1 MTTKKTMS
9 AREALKDVLKSSFG
23 EFVRD
28 IRECDELS
36 QTELAKRMRVSRQ
49 FINAVE
55 KDKSNISLEMA
66 IKIARALGYPY
77 EAFVE
82 IFLND
87 MLRKS
92 GIKKR
97 KSWIAPK
104 PKSAGA
110 IKSALMSC
118 NLISK

>member
-1 MTTKKTMS
+1 MATKKTMS
-9 AREALKDVLKSSFG
+9 AREVLKDILNYSFG

-28 IRECDELS
+28 IRECDGIT
-36 QTELAKRMRVSRQ
+36 QTELAKHMRVSRQ
-49 FINAVE
+49 FINSIE
-55 KDKSNISLEMA
+55 KDKAKISLEMA

-92 GIKKR
+92 GIKK
-97 KSWIAPK
+97 IVH
-104 PKSAGA
+104 
-110 IKSALMSC
+110 LE
-118 NLISK
+118 SKAA

>member
-1 MTTKKTMS
+1 MPTKKTMS
-9 AREALKDVLKSSFG
+9 ARAALKDVLNHSFG

-28 IRECDELS
+28 IRECDEIS
-36 QTELAKRMRVSRQ
+36 QTELAKRMKVSRQ

-55 KDKSNISLEMA
+55 KNKAKVSLEMV
-66 IKIARALGYPY
+66 IKIARCLGYPN

-92 GIKKR
+92 GIKKIVHLET
-97 KSWIAPK
+97 KA
-104 PKSAGA
+104 A
-110 IKSALMSC
+110 
-118 NLISK
+118 

>member
-1 MTTKKTMS
+1 MTTKKNIS
-9 AREALKDVLKSSFG
+9 AREALKDILKYTFG

-28 IRECDELS
+28 IRECDEIS

-49 FINAVE
+49 FIHAVE
-55 KDKSNISLEMA
+55 KDKAKVSLEMA

-87 MLRKS
+87 LLRKS
-92 GIKKR
+92 GIKKVVH
-97 KSWIAPK
+97 
-104 PKSAGA
+104 
-110 IKSALMSC
+110 LE
-118 NLISK
+118 SKAA

>member
-1 MTTKKTMS
+1 MTTRKSSS
-9 AREALKDVLKSSFG
+9 ARDVLKDVLHSSFG

-28 IRECDELS
+28 IRECDEIT

-55 KDKSNISLEMA
+55 KDKANISLEMA

-77 EAFVE
+77 DAFVE

-87 MLRKS
+87 LLRKS
-92 GIKKR
+92 GIKKTVHL
-97 KSWIAPK
+97 KS
-104 PKSAGA
+104 KSA
-110 IKSALMSC
+110 
-118 NLISK
+118 

>member
-1 MTTKKTMS
+1 MTTKKTIS
-9 AREALKDVLKSSFG
+9 AREALKDTINHSFG

-28 IRECDELS
+28 IRECDEIS

-55 KDKSNISLEMA
+55 KDKAKVSLEMA

-92 GIKKR
+92 GIKKVVH
-97 KSWIAPK
+97 
-104 PKSAGA
+104 
-110 IKSALMSC
+110 LE
-118 NLISK
+118 SKAA

>member
-1 MTTKKTMS
+1 MITKKIKS

-28 IRECDELS
+28 IRECDEMS
-36 QTELAKRMRVSRQ
+36 QTELAKRMHVSRQ
-49 FINAVE
+49 FINSIE
-55 KDKSNISLEMA
+55 KDKANVSLDMA

-92 GIKKR
+92 GIKKVVH
-97 KSWIAPK
+97 
-104 PKSAGA
+104 
-110 IKSALMSC
+110 LE
-118 NLISK
+118 SKAA

>member
-1 MTTKKTMS
+1 MTTKKTIS
-9 AREALKDVLKSSFG
+9 AREALKDAINHSFG

-28 IRECDELS
+28 IRECDEIS
-36 QTELAKRMRVSRQ
+36 QTELAKRMHVSRQ

-55 KDKSNISLEMA
+55 KDKAKVSLEMA
-66 IKIARALGYPY
+66 IKIARALDYPY

-92 GIKKR
+92 GIKKVVH
-97 KSWIAPK
+97 
-104 PKSAGA
+104 
-110 IKSALMSC
+110 LE
-118 NLISK
+118 SKAA

>member
-1 MTTKKTMS
+1 MTIKKTMS
-9 AREALKDVLKSSFG
+9 ARKALENVLKSSFG

-28 IRECDELS
+28 IRECDEMS
-36 QTELAKRMRVSRQ
+36 QAQLAKRMHVSRQ

-55 KDKSNISLEMA
+55 RNKANVSLEMV
-66 IKIARALGYPY
+66 IKIARSLGYPY

-92 GIKKR
+92 GIKK
-97 KSWIAPK
+97 IVH
-104 PKSAGA
+104 
-110 IKSALMSC
+110 LE
-118 NLISK
+118 SKAA

>member
-1 MTTKKTMS
+1 MTTKKTIS
-9 AREALKDVLKSSFG
+9 ARESLKDILKYSFG

-49 FINAVE
+49 FIHAVE
-55 KDKSNISLEMA
+55 KDKANVSLIMA

-87 MLRKS
+87 LLRKS
-92 GIKKR
+92 GIKKVVHL
-97 KSWIAPK
+97 KSKA
-104 PKSAGA
+104 A
-110 IKSALMSC
+110 
-118 NLISK
+118 

>member
-9 AREALKDVLKSSFG
+9 AREALKDILKYSFG

-28 IRECDELS
+28 IRECDGTP
-36 QTELAKRMRVSRQ
+36 QTELAELMGVSRQ

-55 KDKSNISLEMA
+55 KDKASVSLEMA

-82 IFLND
+82 VYLND
-87 MLRKS
+87 LLRKS
-92 GIKKR
+92 GIKKVVH
-97 KSWIAPK
+97 
-104 PKSAGA
+104 
-110 IKSALMSC
+110 LE
-118 NLISK
+118 SKAA

>member
-1 MTTKKTMS
+1 MTTKKTIS
-9 AREALKDVLKSSFG
+9 ARKAFKDVLKSSFG

-28 IRECDELS
+28 IRECDEIA
-36 QTELAKRMRVSRQ
+36 QTELAKRMHVSRQ

-55 KDKSNISLEMA
+55 KDKANISLEMA
-66 IKIARALGYPY
+66 IKIARALNYPY

-92 GIKKR
+92 GIKKVVH
-97 KSWIAPK
+97 
-104 PKSAGA
+104 
-110 IKSALMSC
+110 LE
-118 NLISK
+118 SKVA

>member
-1 MTTKKTMS
+1 MTTKKTIT
-9 AREALKDVLKSSFG
+9 AREALKNILKYSFG

-28 IRECDELS
+28 IRECDEIS

-49 FINAVE
+49 FIHAVE
-55 KDKSNISLEMA
+55 KNKANISLKMA
-66 IKIARALGYPY
+66 VKIARALGYPY

-92 GIKKR
+92 GIKKVVH
-97 KSWIAPK
+97 
-104 PKSAGA
+104 
-110 IKSALMSC
+110 LE
-118 NLISK
+118 SKAA

>member
-1 MTTKKTMS
+1 MTTKKTIS

-23 EFVRD
+23 EFVRG
-28 IRECDELS
+28 IRESDEIS
-36 QTELAKRMRVSRQ
+36 QTALAKCMGVSRQ

-55 KDKSNISLEMA
+55 KNKAKISLEMA

-92 GIKKR
+92 GIKKVVHLE
-97 KSWIAPK
+97 STT
-104 PKSAGA
+104 A
-110 IKSALMSC
+110 ISS
-118 NLISK
+118 

>member
-9 AREALKDVLKSSFG
+9 ARKALNDILKYSFG

-28 IRECDELS
+28 IRECDEIT

-49 FINAVE
+49 FISAVE
-55 KDKSNISLEMA
+55 KNKAKISLEMA
-66 IKIARALGYPY
+66 VKIAHALGYPY

-92 GIKKR
+92 GIKKVVH
-97 KSWIAPK
+97 
-104 PKSAGA
+104 
-110 IKSALMSC
+110 LE
-118 NLISK
+118 SKAA

>member
-9 AREALKDVLKSSFG
+9 AREVLKDILKYSFG

-28 IRECDELS
+28 IRECDEIS
-36 QTELAKRMRVSRQ
+36 QTELAKRMHVSRQ
-49 FINAVE
+49 FMNAVE
-55 KDKSNISLEMA
+55 KDKANVSLEMA

-92 GIKKR
+92 GINK
-97 KSWIAPK
+97 IVH
-104 PKSAGA
+104 
-110 IKSALMSC
+110 LE
-118 NLISK
+118 SKAA

>member
-1 MTTKKTMS
+1 MTTKKTIS
-9 AREALKDVLKSSFG
+9 AREALKDIFKYSFG

-36 QTELAKRMRVSRQ
+36 QVELAKRMHVSRQ

-55 KDKSNISLEMA
+55 KDKAKVSLEMTL
-66 IKIARALGYPY
+66 KIARALGYPY

-82 IFLND
+82 VFLND

-92 GIKKR
+92 GIKK
-97 KSWIAPK
+97 IVH
-104 PKSAGA
+104 
-110 IKSALMSC
+110 LE
-118 NLISK
+118 SKAA

>member
-1 MTTKKTMS
+1 MTTKKTIS
-9 AREALKDVLKSSFG
+9 AREALKDVLKYSFG

-28 IRECDELS
+28 IRECDEIS
-36 QTELAKRMRVSRQ
+36 QTELAKRMHVSRQ
-49 FINAVE
+49 FIHAVE
-55 KDKSNISLEMA
+55 KDKANVSLEMA

-92 GIKKR
+92 GIKKVVH
-97 KSWIAPK
+97 
-104 PKSAGA
+104 
-110 IKSALMSC
+110 LE
-118 NLISK
+118 SKAA